1 MLGTTTGT
9 AAVLKV
15 DAVNENT
22 EQQHA
27 ARPFSIVY
35 DAEQANSSSIA
46 GRDLEGRIKGQ
57 FAKMNFHQYQDLEV
71 SSSESVSLSLS
82 TSSSSASFNC
92 SSTCCPVLNGE

>member
-57 FAKMNFHQYQDLEV
+57 FAKMNFHQDLEV

-92 SSTCCPVLNGE
+92 SSTCCPVLNVE